1 MCLSSCVTV
10 PLSAISNLIA
20 DNQSFF
26 DIEAELLS
34 LSNPNPLLEDSSHS
48 GSEERNVRCH
58 RVEY

>member
-26 DIEAELLS
+26 DNEAELLS
-34 LSNPNPLLEDSSHS
+34 LSYPNPLLEHSSHS
-48 GSEERNVRCH
+48 CYEEINVRCH
-58 RVEY
+58 RF